1 MGNFFGYYILL
12 ILQIET
18 RQKKYWKNYFKIYV
32 ILIYQIELVLT
43 SHENQ
48 KEKKKKWMKLDCL
61 LIMQRQKILHIYC
74 YLIATTCRE
83 IFEKA
88 ILNRKTF
95 KEALIM

>member
-48 KEKKKKWMKLDCL
+48 KEKKMNETGLSFN
-61 LIMQRQKILHIYC
+61 Y
-74 YLIATTCRE
+74 ATTKNSSHLLLFNCYYLPWDFRE
-83 IFEKA
+83 SNLEQKNF
-88 ILNRKTF
+88 
-95 KEALIM
+95 